1 MRVENEQIDV
11 YSSEVEEFVKRGDKL
26 VIEELK
32 AEIKRLEDEVIKLM
46 SEQSIYRQDGNF
58 GLFFAL
64 NRKQNE
70 LASSLNA
77 FVLDI
82 QGEDKAFERYI
93 KLTTT
98 LKDTVEATNWLRIN
112 YLKMDEKEAGEAEK
126 KGIPIIELMARKD
139 KKEK

>member
-1 MRVENEQIDV
+1 MKDITARDV
-11 YSSEVEEFVKRGDKL
+11 VLGLEAEVERLEADVKK
-26 VIEELK
+26 
-32 AEIKRLEDEVIKLM
+32 LEDEVCKLIA
-46 SEQSIYRQDGNF
+46 EQAIYRQDGNF

-112 YLKMDEKEAGEAEK
+112 YLKVDEKEAGEAEK
-126 KGIPIIELMARKD
+126 KGIPIIELMVAKG
-139 KKEK
+139 KSKV